1 MFSLTSRNY
10 LPVSKEDHYQKM
22 QVFIDSCRGLPK
34 TKYEYKHTI
43 SDGVY
48 IRQMMIRKGTL
59 IVGAVHKK
67 ETALMMISGSI
78 KVFSEDGLHILK
90 PPMIKVSKPGT
101 QRAGLALEDTILAT
115 IHRVDTTN
123 LEEIVSEFIDG
134 DISELGGITDGDYKL
149 YINGRKIVDE
159 KIQHT
164 SKNIAGNGHIQRL
177 LFT

>member
-1 MFSLTSRNY
+1 MNY
-10 LPVSKEDHYQKM
+10 V
-22 QVFIDSCRGLPK
+22 
-34 TKYEYKHTI
+34 
-43 SDGVY
+43 
-48 IRQMMIRKGTL
+48 
-59 IVGAVHKK
+59 
-67 ETALMMISGSI
+67 
-78 KVFSEDGLHILK
+78 LHILK

>member
-48 IRQMMIRKGTL
+48 IRQ
-59 IVGAVHKK
+59 
-67 ETALMMISGSI
+67 MMISGSI